1 MNFDYKDFFKRIYAK
16 MFDSDML
23 SQAAQVAFY
32 FTFALFPLLLLTI
45 SIFGIVLSNSD
56 DLRAELFVYLR
67 QVMPG
72 TAFSLVQT
80 TLEEVAA
87 NSGGGKLTFGLLAS
101 IWSASAGIDSLR
113 SALDTVYN
121 LKETRPYWKTKLIA
135 IALTV
140 GIGILVLIAIGLIFY
155 GSQLLTFVLPIE
167 SSLLLK
173 ILGFAIVFVVLMLA
187 FALIYNFLPNHNPFT
202 WKWITP
208 GAFAGIILWLILS
221 GAFRLYLHYFDSY
234 AKTYGSLG
242 AVIVL
247 LLWLYLTAL
256 VILIGGA
263 INSILDENS
272 GVAKDAT
279 DPAMVASEKKTAN
292 ASLADAMQ
300 KQPGDEVKDTSEDS
314 KKSSAKKAGT
324 SGKADSENSA
334 KSPAREDAEKE
345 KVGTEEKSYGKM
357 VAGGILGGL
366 IAYFSK
372 KKK

>member
-23 SQAAQVAFY
+23 SQSAQVAFY
-32 FTFALFPLLLLTI
+32 FTFALFPLLLLII
-45 SIFGIVLSNSD
+45 SIFGILLSNSD

-72 TAFSLVQT
+72 TAFALVQT
-80 TLEEVAA
+80 TLEEVAT
-87 NSGGGKLTFGLLAS
+87 NTGGGKLTFGLLAT

-113 SALDTVYN
+113 SALDGVYN
-121 LKETRPYWKTKLIA
+121 LKETRSYWKTRLLSIVLTLGIGVLILIA
-135 IALTV
+135 V
-140 GIGILVLIAIGLIFY
+140 GLIFY

-167 SSLLLK
+167 SPLLLK
-173 ILGFAIVFVVLMLA
+173 ILGFATVFVVLVLA
-187 FALIYNFLPNHNPFT
+187 FALIYNFLPNHNPFS

-208 GAFAGIILWLILS
+208 GAFTGIILWLILS
-221 GAFRLYLHYFDSY
+221 GAFRLYLHFFDTY

-263 INSILDENS
+263 INSILDENT
-272 GVAKDAT
+272 GVSKAAT
-279 DPAMVASEKKTAN
+279 DPAQVKSEQKTAN
-292 ASLADAMQ
+292 SSLGDALQ
-300 KQPGDEVKDTSEDS
+300 KLPNAEVEDTSDNS
-314 KKSSAKKAGT
+314 KKSSAKKAKT
-324 SGKADSENSA
+324 STGA
-334 KSPAREDAEKE
+334 KSESDEQSPPQEVE
-345 KVGTEEKSYGKM
+345 VVVVEEKSYGKM
-357 VAGGILGGL
+357 IAGGILGGL

>member
-1 MNFDYKDFFKRIYAK
+1 MTFDYKDFFKRIYAK

-45 SIFGIVLSNSD
+45 SIFGILLSNSD

-72 TAFSLVQT
+72 TAFALVQT

-87 NSGGGKLTFGLLAS
+87 NTGGGKLTFGLLAT

-113 SALDTVYN
+113 SALDGVYN
-121 LKETRPYWKTKLIA
+121 LKETRPYWKTRLLSIV
-135 IALTV
+135 LTL
-140 GIGILVLIAIGLIFY
+140 GIGILVLIAVGLIFY
-155 GSQLLTFVLPIE
+155 GSQLLTFVLPIQ
-167 SSLLLK
+167 SPLLLQ
-173 ILGFAIVFVVLMLA
+173 ILGFATVFVVLVLA
-187 FALIYNFLPNHNPFT
+187 FALIYNFLPNHNPFS

-208 GAFAGIILWLILS
+208 GAFTGIILWLILS
-221 GAFRLYLHYFDSY
+221 GAFRLYLHFFDTY

-256 VILIGGA
+256 VILIGGS

-272 GVAKDAT
+272 GVAKAAT
-279 DPAMVASEKKTAN
+279 DPAQVKSEKKTAN
-292 ASLADAMQ
+292 ASLGDALQ
-300 KQPGDEVKDTSEDS
+300 KQPNAEVENTSAYS
-314 KKSSAKKAGT
+314 KKSSVKKAKT
-324 SGKADSENSA
+324 SADA
-334 KSPAREDAEKE
+334 KSESAEQSPAQEEVIA
-345 KVGTEEKSYGKM
+345 VEEKSYGKM
-357 VAGGILGGL
+357 IAGGILGGL

>member
-1 MNFDYKDFFKRIYAK
+1 MSFDYKDFFKRIYAK

-23 SQAAQVAFY
+23 SQAAQVGFY

-72 TAFSLVQT
+72 TAFALVQT

-87 NSGGGKLTFGLLAS
+87 NTGGGKLTFGLLAT

-113 SALDTVYN
+113 SALDGVYN
-121 LKETRPYWKTKLIA
+121 LKETRSYWKTRLLSIVLTLGIGALILIA
-135 IALTV
+135 V
-140 GIGILVLIAIGLIFY
+140 GLIFY

-167 SSLLLK
+167 SPLLLK
-173 ILGFAIVFVVLMLA
+173 ILGFVIVFVVLMLA
-187 FALIYNFLPNHNPFT
+187 FALIYNFLPNHNPFS

-208 GAFAGIILWLILS
+208 GAFAGILLWLLLS

-263 INSILDENS
+263 INAILDENS
-272 GVAKDAT
+272 GVAKAAI
-279 DPAMVASEKKTAN
+279 DPAQVRSEKITAN
-292 ASLADAMQ
+292 ASLGDALQ
-300 KQPGDEVKDTSEDS
+300 KQPGALVEKTSNDS
-314 KKSSAKKAGT
+314 KKSSSGKSTASAPQRAQT
-324 SGKADSENSA
+324 SGDSKSESAA
-334 KSPAREDAEKE
+334 KSTH
-345 KVGTEEKSYGKM
+345 VEEKSDGKM